1 MPRRATQNAPRFRPI
16 RGVKMALSRFRK
28 EEDGS
33 LFVFGMVLFILMIMV
48 GGIAV
53 DVMRYEQRRVA
64 LQQTLDRS
72 VLAAASLTQDLDP
85 EVVVNDYMDKADL
98 QQYLTDITVTEG
110 LNFRNVD
117 ASADA
122 GLNNFFMQMVG
133 VPTFTVPADSG
144 AEQRINNVEI
154 AMVLDISGSMLTN
167 SKEQN
172 LKNAAKEFVDT
183 VLTNDTDNRI
193 AISMVPY
200 NGQVN
205 LGPHLRAKFNAT
217 VPSGNANVQ
226 CIDLPASV
234 YSTVTMSRTLAM
246 PMTAHAD
253 TFSSTTQNTSYT
265 AIQGHSV
272 NANNIITNNWCP
284 PYAQNFVRVMSS
296 DIPTLQSQIDALQV
310 VGATSINAGVRW
322 GLTLLDPAQRPLIT
336 ELVNEGQ
343 VHPDFQG
350 RPYDWD
356 DEEAM
361 KVIILMTDGE
371 HFAEDRVN
379 TTYKSGNAPIWYS
392 ATDNAFAIRHTSGR
406 PSAAGSNEYYY
417 PARNSG
423 AGEWRSAVLSGY
435 TQQTWPQVWARAR
448 VQWVA
453 WQLYARA
460 LGTSSSTRTNTYN
473 TWMQNFRTQTAIS
486 TMDSQLASV
495 CNLARQRNV
504 IVYGIAF
511 EAPANGRAA
520 IESCASSP
528 AHYFNA
534 QGLEI
539 RTAFRAIAANIS
551 QLRLTQ

>member
-1 MPRRATQNAPRFRPI
+1 MPRRATPNAPRFRPA
-16 RGVKMALSRFRK
+16 RGVKVALHRFRK
-28 EEDGS
+28 DEDGS
-33 LFVFGMVLFILMIMV
+33 LFVFGMVLFMLMIMV

-98 QQYLTDITVTEG
+98 QEYLTNITVTEG

-133 VPTFTVPADSG
+133 VPTFAVPADSG

-154 AMVLDISGSMLTN
+154 AMVLDISGSMLNNGKADNMKT
-167 SKEQN
+167 
-172 LKNAAKEFVDT
+172 AAKEFVDT
-183 VLTNDTDNRI
+183 VLGNDTDNRI

-205 LGPHLRAKFNAT
+205 VGPVLRSKFNVT
-217 VPSGNANVQ
+217 DTHGT
-226 CIDLPASV
+226 ASV
-234 YSTVTMSRTLAM
+234 DCVDMPGLVYSNTTMSRTT
-246 PMTAHAD
+246 PMSQTAHAD
-253 TFSSTTQNTSYT
+253 TFSSTSTSNSYT
-265 AIQGHSV
+265 DIQGHQV
-272 NANNIITNNWCP
+272 NQAGTRTNNWCP
-284 PYAQNFVRVMSS
+284 PEPANIVRVMSS
-296 DIPTLQSQIDALQV
+296 DIPTLQDQIDDLTV
-310 VGATSINAGVRW
+310 VGATSINAGLRW
-322 GLTLLDPAQRPLIT
+322 GLTLLDPAQRPLIN
-336 ELVNEGQ
+336 ELVTEGH
-343 VHPDFQG
+343 VDSAFAG
-350 RPYDWD
+350 RPFNWD

-361 KVIILMTDGE
+361 KIVILMTDGE
-371 HFAEDRVN
+371 HFAEERIRSE
-379 TTYKSGNAPIWYS
+379 YKTGLAPIWYS
-392 ATDNAFAIRHTSGR
+392 SSANAFAIRHTSGR
-406 PSAAGSNEYYY
+406 PSAAGSNEYWY

-423 AGEWRSAVLSGY
+423 GGEWRSSVLSGY
-435 TQQTWPQVWARAR
+435 SQQTWPQVWARAR

-460 LGTSSSTRTNTYN
+460 LGTSSTTRNNTFT
-473 TWMQNFRTQTAIS
+473 TWMANFRSRTAIA
-486 TMDSQLASV
+486 TMDSQLNSV
-495 CNLARQRNV
+495 CNHAKERNV
-504 IVYGIAF
+504 IIYGIAF
-511 EAPANGRAA
+511 EAPENGRVA
-520 IESCASSP
+520 IENCASSP

-534 QGLEI
+534 QGLDI